1 MDTWLRCL
9 VGFVV
14 LCHGFI
20 YVGVG
25 RLLPGVVK
33 GWQGSS
39 WLLDSTIPGAWLN
52 AVIVTL
58 HVVAGLLTIA
68 CAVAVVFAPVYP
80 GWWRPLAIGA
90 AIVGLAA
97 FAVLWDGQTRLLVEE
112 GAIGA
117 LVSVI
122 LLGGA
127 LEFPLAFE

>member
-1 MDTWLRCL
+1 MDTWLRYL
-9 VGFVV
+9 IGFVV

-25 RLLPGVVK
+25 WLLPGVVK

-39 WLLDSTIPGAWLN
+39 WLLGGTVTDAWLN
-52 AVIVTL
+52 AVVVTL
-58 HVVAGLLTIA
+58 HVVAGLVTIA
-68 CAVAVVFAPVYP
+68 CAVAIVLAPAHP

-90 AIVGLAA
+90 AILGLAA
-97 FAVLWDGQTRLLVEE
+97 FATFWDGQVRLLVEE

-117 LVSVI
+117 LVTAV
-122 LLGGA
+122 LLGAA